1 MTPLKAVGPKASQPS
16 FLFASWLLS
25 ERGRKSSKSEFQ
37 GQNFDSSLVMTDQ
50 FNQLVSRGFPRSL
63 ETRQLDSPEAHSLN
77 RTIKF
82 LLATRLLLRA
92 TRRFWELESNFL
104 IELGAPHCFRGWA
117 QAWQHTRPQPKLNA
131 DINDSLQLIQTLSPQ
146 VPHPAHCR
154 LLPARCFRR
163 AHHRPLMATCVNRGG
178 RLEDKA
184 NVSVLIG
191 KPL

>member
-37 GQNFDSSLVMTDQ
+37 GQNFDSSLVRTDQ
-50 FNQLVSRGFPRSL
+50 FNQLVLCGFPRSL
-63 ETRQLDSPEAHSLN
+63 EKRQL
-77 RTIKF
+77 
-82 LLATRLLLRA
+82 ATHLLLRA

-154 LLPARCFRR
+154 LLPARCFRP